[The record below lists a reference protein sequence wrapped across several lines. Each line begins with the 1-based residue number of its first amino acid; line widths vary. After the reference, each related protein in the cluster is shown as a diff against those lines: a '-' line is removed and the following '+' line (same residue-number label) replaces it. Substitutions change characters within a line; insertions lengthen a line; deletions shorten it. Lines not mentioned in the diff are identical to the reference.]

1 MGKKLVIKYSYEM
14 NPKPLN
20 FFLSLAILSLSCET
34 LRRSAI
40 KSDWNIDEIKNDW
53 DHFPSKGREN
63 GHNLYLS

>member
-1 MGKKLVIKYSYEM
+1 M

-63 GHNLYLS
+63 GHSLYLS

>member
-1 MGKKLVIKYSYEM
+1 MGKKLVIKYSNEM

-40 KSDWNIDEIKNDW
+40 KSDWNSDEIKND
-53 DHFPSKGREN
+53 
-63 GHNLYLS
+63 